1 MLEILTYCKN
11 RVTELH
17 IKIKYYEA
25 LEESRGVL
33 TRAEEMAYNNCLTS
47 VNELG
52 SIINFIDELL
62 ESISVKN
69 EENKE
74 EE

>member
-52 SIINFIDELL
+52 GVINFIDGLL
-62 ESISVKN
+62 ESMSVINEN
-69 EENKE
+69 EEE
-74 EE
+74 E